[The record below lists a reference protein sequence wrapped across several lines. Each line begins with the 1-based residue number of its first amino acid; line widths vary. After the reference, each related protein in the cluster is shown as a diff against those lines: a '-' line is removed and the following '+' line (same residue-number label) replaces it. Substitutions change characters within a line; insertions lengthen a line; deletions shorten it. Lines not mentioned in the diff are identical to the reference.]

1 MTDAATAQKSSAPS
15 PARYPLWA
23 LCAGWA
29 GVIFWFSTKPGTQ
42 IPGQFSEVG
51 HFGEY
56 FIFGL
61 LLYAALRATG
71 VGARAASIALITA
84 SLYGISDEFH
94 QHFVYMRTPDV
105 TDWGVD
111 TIGATCG
118 ILAAYAA
125 ARLRRRRRDASEPE
139 QTG

>member
-1 MTDAATAQKSSAPS
+1 MTEAATAQNVRPLS
-15 PARYPLWA
+15 PARYPLWL
-23 LCAGWA
+23 LCALWA

-42 IPGQFSEVG
+42 IPGRFSEIG
-51 HFGEY
+51 HFGEC

-61 LLYAALRATG
+61 LLYAALRASG
-71 VGARAASIALITA
+71 VGARAASIALIAA
-84 SLYGISDEFH
+84 SLYGITDEFH

-111 TIGATCG
+111 TIGAACG
-118 ILAAYAA
+118 ILAAFTASA
-125 ARLRRRRRDASEPE
+125 LQRRHKASAPS

>member
-1 MTDAATAQKSSAPS
+1 
-15 PARYPLWA
+15 L
-23 LCAGWA
+23 WA

-42 IPGQFSEVG
+42 IPGRFSEIG

-61 LLYAALRATG
+61 LLYAALRASG
-71 VGARAASIALITA
+71 LGARAASIALIAA
-84 SLYGISDEFH
+84 SLYGITDEFH

-111 TIGATCG
+111 TIGAACG
-118 ILAAYAA
+118 ILAAFLVSA
-125 ARLRRRRRDASEPE
+125 LRRRRKTSAPSPS
-139 QTG
+139 G

>member
-1 MTDAATAQKSSAPS
+1 MTAAATAQSVHPLS
-15 PARYPLWA
+15 PARYPLWV
-23 LCAGWA
+23 LCALWA

-42 IPGQFSEVG
+42 IPGRFSEIG

-61 LLYAALRATG
+61 LLYAALRASG
-71 VGARAASIALITA
+71 LGARAASIALIAA
-84 SLYGISDEFH
+84 SLYGITDEFH

-111 TIGATCG
+111 TIGAACG
-118 ILAAYAA
+118 ILVGFTASV
-125 ARLRRRRRDASEPE
+125 LRRRRNAGAPS
-139 QTG
+139 QSG